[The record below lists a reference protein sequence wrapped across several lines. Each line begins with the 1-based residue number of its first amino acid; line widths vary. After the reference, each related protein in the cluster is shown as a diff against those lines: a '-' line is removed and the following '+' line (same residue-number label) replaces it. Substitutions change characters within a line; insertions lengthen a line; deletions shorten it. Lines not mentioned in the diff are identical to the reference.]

1 MPLIHQL
8 HLGHIR
14 LPDSHPRAAELT
26 CAIFSYAIDHPDGV
40 IVIDT
45 GPRAGHPII
54 DDLYAPEVM
63 SIVDALN
70 NASIDE
76 RDVAAV
82 INTHLHFD
90 HCGQNHLLDHAPV
103 WITEAEL
110 DVSATE
116 FYTVP
121 EWANI
126 EPDRLRLAA
135 DSETIADGVTILHT
149 PGHTPGH
156 LSITARTDTGLEIIV
171 GQACYTC
178 AEYDANTVAL
188 TDMHAAD
195 WHTTGLDSLARL
207 RALRPDRAHFSHDA
221 ATYRPERHRKAATP
235 LTSSDPAH

>member
-1 MPLIHQL
+1 MTRIHQL
-8 HLGHIR
+8 HVGHIR

-26 CAIFSYAIDHPDGV
+26 CEIYSYAIEHPDGV

-54 DDLYAPEVM
+54 DDLYAPE
-63 SIVDALN
+63 IITIIDALN
-70 NASIDE
+70 TAGIDE

-82 INTHLHFD
+82 VNTHLHFD

-110 DVSATE
+110 DVSTTE

-121 EWANI
+121 EWAAI
-126 EPDRLRLAA
+126 ENGRLRLAA

-149 PGHTPGH
+149 PGH
-156 LSITARTDTGLEIIV
+156 LSITARTDIGLEIIV

-178 AEYDANTVAL
+178 AEYQAGSPQT
-188 TDMHAAD
+188 TDMHAPD
-195 WHTTGLDSLARL
+195 WLAAGTDSLRRL
-207 RALRPDRAHFSHDA
+207 RSLRAARAHFSHDA
-221 ATYRPERHRKAATP
+221 TTHR
-235 LTSSDPAH
+235 S